1 MAVRNQQELRNS
13 IDSAAQ
19 AGEQFSQLYYE
30 MFDKRRHKVPK
41 LYSASSTVVWNG
53 NVINGDLEKLMD
65 FYTNLPSSEHTLYSL
80 DCQPVTENA
89 IPGRNTI
96 LIVVEGCVKFEG
108 HKSENFSQ
116 NFLLTVEGSSEGGQV
131 WRVASDCFRFIE

>member
-1 MAVRNQQELRNS
+1 MHLFIV
-13 IDSAAQ
+13 
-19 AGEQFSQLYYE
+19 
-30 MFDKRRHKVPK
+30 
-41 LYSASSTVVWNG
+41 
-53 NVINGDLEKLMD
+53 
-65 FYTNLPSSEHTLYSL
+65 
-80 DCQPVTENA
+80 ENA

-116 NFLLTVEGSSEGGQV
+116 NFLLTVERNTEGEQV